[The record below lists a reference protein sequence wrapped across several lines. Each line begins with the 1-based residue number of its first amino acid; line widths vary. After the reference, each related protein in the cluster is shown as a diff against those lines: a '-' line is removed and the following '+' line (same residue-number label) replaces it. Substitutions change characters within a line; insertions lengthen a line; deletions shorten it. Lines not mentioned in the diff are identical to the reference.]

1 MQKPPWNY
9 YHETLQNK
17 ANKEHQLCS
26 KSDRPTTFAT
36 KQWDIEQRQQLLHQ
50 IFIKKM
56 KNKTT
61 TFVNKVNKERNNK
74 KCKPFVI
81 KKMELCWA
89 LWFKNGTTDLAKAR
103 ALKQFAILERVLI
116 KCQNVTHSIEVKTS
130 KKEYK
135 MK

>member
-1 MQKPPWNY
+1 
-9 YHETLQNK
+9 LQNK

-89 LWFKNGTTDLAKAR
+89 L
-103 ALKQFAILERVLI
+103 
-116 KCQNVTHSIEVKTS
+116 
-130 KKEYK
+130 
-135 MK
+135 